1 MNALHVAVHV
11 DRHAWAPSDAV
22 AKPVPALANR
32 NLLRREDAAN
42 RLSGVLGIS
51 LARAQEPLAVS
62 KMDAGDGALRKA
74 DVQENC
80 VILYFRN
87 CVIERPD
94 AASAISISKLPNFKI
109 TQSVSLPISRGRG
122 AFHH

>member
-1 MNALHVAVHV
+1 MERDARSSINALAQPVSAV
-11 DRHAWAPSDAV
+11 
-22 AKPVPALANR
+22 ANR

-42 RLSGVLGIS
+42 RLFGVLGVPLARTQES
-51 LARAQEPLAVS
+51 LAFL
-62 KMDAGDGALRKA
+62 KMDGRDGALRKA
-74 DVQENC
+74 DAQENW

-109 TQSVSLPISRGRG
+109 TQSVSLSISRGGG